1 MVKKP
6 LSFILFFSL
15 LLIISSFETSSVL
28 TCKEI
33 VEKMIKKIS
42 EVERLKY
49 SLKIVERTNGK
60 FNNFGSSVKL
70 NRKPR
75 KLYLTTNGIEVLW
88 TEGTNKGK
96 ALVNPNSFPFINLNL
111 DPMGSLMRSDQHHTI
126 NEMGFDYFGNIIAYN
141 ARQAGASFEK
151 YFKYEGDEVLN
162 GRSCHKITINNPDFK
177 FISYTVKKGENL
189 VKIARNYRVA
199 EFMILENNPKLDDYD
214 DVKEGDIIKIPN
226 MYAKNVLIYVDKANY
241 LPIGVRVYD
250 HKGLFEQYDYFSL
263 QVNPH
268 FEDAEFTRNYKDYK
282 F

>member
-1 MVKKP
+1 
-6 LSFILFFSL
+6 
-15 LLIISSFETSSVL
+15 
-28 TCKEI
+28 
-33 VEKMIKKIS
+33 MIKKIS